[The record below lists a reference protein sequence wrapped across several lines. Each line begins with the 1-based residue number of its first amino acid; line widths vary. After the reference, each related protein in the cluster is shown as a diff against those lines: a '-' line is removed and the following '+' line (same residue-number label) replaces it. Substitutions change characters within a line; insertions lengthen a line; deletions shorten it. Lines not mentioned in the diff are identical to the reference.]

1 MITIEYN
8 KPNKLKCK
16 QSAFLTSPYDLELIE
31 AVRQLKERKWFDNRW
46 EINAEKVDWLK
57 SQLPNHTFNEIGTK
71 LVVEKKDE
79 VFEFPKTKTTPK
91 NHQLEGFNFMMN
103 KKKCALND
111 GMGCLSGDTL
121 IETEQ
126 GHMSIYTLYKT
137 YKDKGIKTI
146 KCFTSKGIEF
156 KPFKEVVYS
165 GKQETCFVKCG
176 DNSLSL
182 TSNHEVLTKKHGY
195 KPVNKLMLSDYLLDE
210 ELDWVEVAQIKSDYN
225 YEHTYDVKMEEPFHN
240 FVANGIVVHNCGK
253 SFQLL
258 SICEAN
264 RDKYKHCIII
274 NCINSLKWNWKE
286 EIQKHLE
293 ESCCVLGERYNSKGK
308 LKSPSTKDKL
318 DDIKNTNEYYIITN
332 IETLRDK
339 SIADYIAKMCEKGE
353 IGVVVVDEAHK
364 LSNPTTQQ
372 AKGLLKL
379 KSEFRIP
386 ATGTP
391 LMNSPL
397 DLYIHLKW
405 LEIETVSFGKFKE
418 YYCKFGGFG
427 GKEIVGYKHLDE
439 LQKTFDEI
447 SLRRLLTEVEDMTD
461 KVYVS
466 DYVEL
471 SNEQQ
476 KIYDNILNEIKQD
489 IDRISLSPN
498 PLAMLTRLRQATGD
512 TGIISTTVDKSAK
525 LDRAEEIIQEVVESG
540 SKVVIFSNWTTM
552 VNKAFKRFKKYNPAM
567 ITGEVID
574 RQAEKNKFMED
585 DTCKVIIG
593 TIGAMGTGYTLTA
606 GTVVI
611 FLDKPF
617 TKAMVDQCADR
628 IYRMGTTKNVL
639 IISLIAK
646 GTVDEKIEAIIN
658 RKAKLSDALVD
669 GVYNLK
675 DPKVLEFLLE

>member
-8 KPNKLKCK
+8 KPIKLKCK

-57 SQLPNHTFNEIGTK
+57 TQLINHTFNEIGTK
-71 LVVEKKDE
+71 SVVEKKDE

-111 GMGCLSGDTL
+111 GMG
-121 IETEQ
+121 
-126 GHMSIYTLYKT
+126 
-137 YKDKGIKTI
+137 
-146 KCFTSKGIEF
+146 
-156 KPFKEVVYS
+156 V
-165 GKQETCFVKCG
+165 
-176 DNSLSL
+176 
-182 TSNHEVLTKKHGY
+182 
-195 KPVNKLMLSDYLLDE
+195 
-210 ELDWVEVAQIKSDYN
+210 
-225 YEHTYDVKMEEPFHN
+225 
-240 FVANGIVVHNCGK
+240 GK

-293 ESCCVLGERYNSKGK
+293 ESCCVLGERYNKKGK

>member
-1 MITIEYN
+1 M
-8 KPNKLKCK
+8 
-16 QSAFLTSPYDLELIE
+16 Q
-31 AVRQLKERKWFDNRW
+31 R
-46 EINAEKVDWLK
+46 
-57 SQLPNHTFNEIGTK
+57 
-71 LVVEKKDE
+71 
-79 VFEFPKTKTTPK
+79 
-91 NHQLEGFNFMMN
+91 
-103 KKKCALND
+103 
-111 GMGCLSGDTL
+111 
-121 IETEQ
+121 
-126 GHMSIYTLYKT
+126 
-137 YKDKGIKTI
+137 
-146 KCFTSKGIEF
+146 
-156 KPFKEVVYS
+156 
-165 GKQETCFVKCG
+165 
-176 DNSLSL
+176 
-182 TSNHEVLTKKHGY
+182 
-195 KPVNKLMLSDYLLDE
+195 
-210 ELDWVEVAQIKSDYN
+210 
-225 YEHTYDVKMEEPFHN
+225 
-240 FVANGIVVHNCGK
+240 
-253 SFQLL
+253 
-258 SICEAN
+258 
-264 RDKYKHCIII
+264 
-274 NCINSLKWNWKE
+274 
-286 EIQKHLE
+286 
-293 ESCCVLGERYNSKGK
+293 
-308 LKSPSTKDKL
+308 
-318 DDIKNTNEYYIITN
+318 
-332 IETLRDK
+332 
-339 SIADYIAKMCEKGE
+339 
-353 IGVVVVDEAHK
+353 
-364 LSNPTTQQ
+364 
-372 AKGLLKL
+372 
-379 KSEFRIP
+379 
-386 ATGTP
+386 
-391 LMNSPL
+391 
-397 DLYIHLKW
+397 
-405 LEIETVSFGKFKE
+405 
-418 YYCKFGGFG
+418 
-427 GKEIVGYKHLDE
+427 
-439 LQKTFDEI
+439 TFDEI

-476 KIYDNILNEIKQD
+476 KIYDNVLNEIKQD
-489 IDRISLSPN
+489 IDRIALSPN

>member
-1 MITIEYN
+1 MITIEFD

-57 SQLPNHTFNEIGTK
+57 SQLPNHTFKELGTK
-71 LVVEKKDE
+71 LVFEKKE
-79 VFEFPKTKTTPK
+79 EQFEFPKTKTTPK
-91 NHQLEGFNFMMN
+91 KHQLEGFNFMMN

-111 GMGCLSGDTL
+111 GMG
-121 IETEQ
+121 
-126 GHMSIYTLYKT
+126 
-137 YKDKGIKTI
+137 
-146 KCFTSKGIEF
+146 
-156 KPFKEVVYS
+156 V
-165 GKQETCFVKCG
+165 
-176 DNSLSL
+176 
-182 TSNHEVLTKKHGY
+182 
-195 KPVNKLMLSDYLLDE
+195 
-210 ELDWVEVAQIKSDYN
+210 
-225 YEHTYDVKMEEPFHN
+225 
-240 FVANGIVVHNCGK
+240 GK

-258 SICEAN
+258 SVCEAN
-264 RDKYKHCIII
+264 RGKYKHCIII

-286 EIQKHLE
+286 EIQKHLN

-308 LKSPSTKDKL
+308 LKPPSSKDKL

-379 KSEFRIP
+379 KSDFRIP

-427 GKEIVGYKHLDE
+427 GKEIIGYKHLDE
-439 LQKTFDEI
+439 LQRTFDEI

-476 KIYDNILNEIKQD
+476 KIYDNVLNEVKQD
-489 IDRISLSPN
+489 IDRIALSPN

-512 TGIISTTVDKSAK
+512 TSIISTTVDKSAK

>member
-57 SQLPNHTFNEIGTK
+57 AQLPKHTFNEIGTK
-71 LVVEKKDE
+71 SVVEKKDE

-111 GMGCLSGDTL
+111 GMG
-121 IETEQ
+121 
-126 GHMSIYTLYKT
+126 
-137 YKDKGIKTI
+137 
-146 KCFTSKGIEF
+146 
-156 KPFKEVVYS
+156 V
-165 GKQETCFVKCG
+165 
-176 DNSLSL
+176 
-182 TSNHEVLTKKHGY
+182 
-195 KPVNKLMLSDYLLDE
+195 
-210 ELDWVEVAQIKSDYN
+210 
-225 YEHTYDVKMEEPFHN
+225 
-240 FVANGIVVHNCGK
+240 GK

-308 LKSPSTKDKL
+308 LKSPSSKDKL

-405 LEIETVSFGKFKE
+405 LEIETFSFGKFKE